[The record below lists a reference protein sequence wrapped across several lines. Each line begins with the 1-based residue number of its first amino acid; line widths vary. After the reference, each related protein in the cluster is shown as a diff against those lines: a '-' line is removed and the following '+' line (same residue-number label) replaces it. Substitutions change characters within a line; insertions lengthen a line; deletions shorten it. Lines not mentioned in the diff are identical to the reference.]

1 MSERILVVDDEKLIR
16 WSLRENLERAGYQTV
31 EAADGEQAI
40 KILDSDGAD
49 MVLLD
54 VRMPGKDGLEVL
66 RHIVEKHPEMP
77 AVLMTAFSSVPE
89 AVDAMKRGAFDY
101 LVKPFNQDE
110 ALVIV
115 RRALDTTR
123 LQREVSRLRREQ
135 QERHGL
141 ANLIGKSQ
149 QMAEVGSLIHKIAA
163 SAATTVLLHGESG
176 TGKDLVAKTIHYA
189 SDRSDKPFMNITC
202 SALPET
208 LLESELM
215 GHERGAFTDA
225 REMKRGLLEL
235 AEGGT
240 VFLDEIGDMGLGLQ
254 AKILRFLEEKTI
266 RRVGGSRDIRVN
278 VRIIAA
284 TNRDLERAV
293 AEGRFRE
300 DLYYRLN
307 VIRIRMPPL
316 RERRDDIPLLVMHF
330 IDQFNR
336 EFRKRTRGFSPEAM
350 DQMVRYGWPGNVREL
365 RNVIER
371 AMILETKERLGVDD
385 LPGEIRASSPAGHG
399 DEPSERAGF
408 ALPEEGYGLK
418 KMEEDMLRQALTKT
432 GGNQSR
438 AATLLNIS
446 RDALRYKMKKYG
458 LL

>member
-66 RHIVEKHPEMP
+66 RHIVDKHPETP

-110 ALVIV
+110 ALVVV

-149 QMAEVGSLIHKIAA
+149 QMLEVGNLIHKIAA
-163 SAATTVLLHGESG
+163 SAATTVLLQGESG

-189 SDRSDKPFMNITC
+189 SDRADKPFMNITC

-284 TNRDLERAV
+284 TNRDLEKAV

-316 RERRDDIPLLVMHF
+316 RERREDIPLLVTHF

-336 EFRKRTRGFSPEAM
+336 EFRKRTRGFTAEAM
-350 DQMVRYGWPGNVREL
+350 DQMVRYSWPGNVREL

-371 AMILETKERLGVDD
+371 AMILESKERLDIDD
-385 LPGEIRASSPAGHG
+385 LPSEIRAASPVAAG
-399 DEPSERAGF
+399 EPEPHSAF
-408 ALPEEGYGLK
+408 ALPEGGYGLK
-418 KMEEDMLRQALTKT
+418 KMEEEMLRQALAKT